1 MGNVLP
7 GVFAFA
13 IGSVLAVGALVPWTA
28 AEYRRHGKLGVRRSL
43 VAFGTLVYALAL
55 VTYTLLPLPADVA
68 TMCATP
74 ASAQLSPFAFVGDV
88 AKEGGIAGPRSLL
101 TNPAIAQVLFN
112 VLLFVPLGALARH
125 AVARRR
131 VVPGLLV
138 GLGAGFVVSL
148 LIELTQ
154 LTGDWFLYPCAYRL
168 FDVDDLLANT
178 AGAVVGTLLAPLV
191 GLLAGSGDPVDADS
205 PRPVTAARRFSG
217 MLSDVLAVWLLS
229 GVLSVGTTLA
239 WVLTDRD
246 PDDPVLASLVTVGAL
261 VAPAVQLVV
270 VLVSGRTL
278 GEHVV
283 RLRPTPA
290 PGAGG
295 RVLRWALGSGGW
307 ATLLA
312 LDLPVFAFVASLLAV
327 VSVIAVWST
336 RGRRGLALAVLRL
349 DVEDDRTAREGSAAQ
364 RDA

>member
-7 GVFAFA
+7 GVFAFG
-13 IGSVLAVGALVPWTA
+13 IGSVLAIGALVPWTA
-28 AEYRRHGKLGVRRSL
+28 AEYRRHGQLGVRRSL

-68 TMCATP
+68 SMCAAP
-74 ASAQLSPFAFVGDV
+74 ASAQLTPFAFVGDI
-88 AKEGGIAGPRSLL
+88 AKEGGISGPRSLL

-131 VVPGLLV
+131 LVLGLLV
-138 GLGAGFVVSL
+138 GLGTGFVVSL

-168 FDVDDLLANT
+168 FDVDDLMANT

-191 GLLAGSGDPVDADS
+191 GLLAGSGDPVDADR

-217 MLSDVLAVWLLS
+217 MLSDVLAIWLLS

-239 WVLTDRD
+239 WALADRD
-246 PDDPVLASLVTVGAL
+246 DDPLLATLVTTGAL
-261 VAPAVQLVV
+261 VAPAVQLVI
-270 VLVSGRTL
+270 VLASGRTL

-283 RLRPTPA
+283 RLRPA
-290 PGAGG
+290 PRPGVG
-295 RVLRWALGSGGW
+295 RRLLRWALGSGGW

-312 LDLPVFAFVASLLAV
+312 LDVPLFAFVASLLAV
-327 VSVIAVWST
+327 ASVIAVWST
-336 RGRRGLALAVLRL
+336 RGRRGLALAVLRV
-349 DVEDDRTAREGSAAQ
+349 DVEDERTAREGAAAQ
-364 RDA
+364 RGA